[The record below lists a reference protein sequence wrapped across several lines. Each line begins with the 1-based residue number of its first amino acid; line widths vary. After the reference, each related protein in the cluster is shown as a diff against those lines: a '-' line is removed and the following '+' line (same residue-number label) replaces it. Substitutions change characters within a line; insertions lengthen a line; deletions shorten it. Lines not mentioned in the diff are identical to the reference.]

1 MKGKITTSSKS
12 ISYKIVQEKVLSKVS
27 KRR

>member
-27 KRR
+27 KGR